1 MRRKIVFYS
10 TCMEIMTAKDM
21 QFTCVCDV
29 ISLTVERTQDKG
41 DKMFSHRVPTR
52 HCISMH

>member
-1 MRRKIVFYS
+1 
-10 TCMEIMTAKDM
+10 MEIMTAKDM

-52 HCISMH
+52 HCISMHWNVISLS